1 MWLGA
6 AKLRV
11 CLCCELEWPLLYT
24 APDLMMMM
32 MMMMMM
38 AVDDEHQIWKESGR
52 LKGAR
57 GYQLREKAAI
67 ATHDKQPQD
76 RSGSAIHTEKV

>member
-1 MWLGA
+1 M
-6 AKLRV
+6 

-24 APDLMMMM
+24 APDLMM

-57 GYQLREKAAI
+57 GYQLRQQLPP
-67 ATHDKQPQD
+67 HDKQPQD